1 MKRMPMPPSLDLALD
16 LVRRYGADRFPH
28 AAILLAGSVARGTAT
43 PASDLDLVLLFDRLS
58 HAWRETVTVN
68 GLTVELFAHD
78 RETLAWFFEQDRVR
92 GTASLA
98 SMVSEGVPVTTP
110 ATDPSPQIARAKA
123 MAAAVLAAGPPPLSQ
138 DEIDDRRYR
147 ITDLAQ
153 DLSGGGTPGEIFATA
168 ASLYQALGDLTL
180 RAAGAW
186 SGGGKALAQRLERH
200 DPALALRLE
209 HAFGALFRRFQAAQ
223 ILGLVEELL
232 APLGGPLA
240 QGYYRPAPPEW
251 RRK

>member
-1 MKRMPMPPSLDLALD
+1 MMRMPMPPSLDLALD
-16 LVRRYGADRFPH
+16 LARRYGADRFPH

-43 PASDLDLVLLFDRLS
+43 PASDLDLVLLFDRLGQ
-58 HAWRETVTVN
+58 AWRETVMLS

-78 RETLAWFFEQDRVR
+78 AETLAWFFEQDRAQ
-92 GTASLA
+92 GIAALA
-98 SMVSEGVPVTTP
+98 SMVGEGIPVTAP
-110 ATDPSPQIARAKA
+110 AAGPGPPITRAKA
-123 MAAAVLAAGPPPLSQ
+123 MAAAVLAAGPPILTP

-168 ASLYQALGDLTL
+168 AALYQALGDLVL

-186 SGGGKALAQRLERH
+186 SGSGKALAQRLERH